1 MSLDE
6 FTKAFTY
13 TVVGFIIG
21 VFVAS
26 YQYRK
31 NSSPVEDITKIDSL
45 KAVNDSIKIKV
56 EQLDSVKNAK
66 VIEVSTLDN
75 DSTLKLFYKLVSE

>member
-6 FTKAFTY
+6 FTKAFAY